1 MQSWPTLPKALEMG
15 PERLAP
21 SRIRGRERQPRFPG
35 ASVSKR
41 ASLAYFRQR
50 ADEQFWSKQ
59 WAQTSLA
66 DLLAIAEV
74 SAVTRFLE
82 RYVRPGARVVE
93 GGCGLGQYVAY
104 FQRQGV
110 RIVGVDYSESALA
123 AHGARFPA
131 SELCRAD
138 LTALPFDDRSFDV
151 YISLGVI
158 EHYDDCGRAIL
169 AEAQRVLA
177 EDGCLL
183 LSTPY
188 LNYSR
193 RLLRT
198 SIERRQAAIA
208 DAGGDFYQYALREGA
223 LDGILEEAGFRVRER
238 SYYDPG
244 RGLRDIRA
252 LRRRSSGASPVGGGT
267 PVLHG
272 PLPSQRG
279 RLARSLLYSRPSLRT
294 FAHMQIVCASRR
306 HPRAQDHGW
315 NGRSPGA

>member
-1 MQSWPTLPKALEMG
+1 MSLPSARVRKG
-15 PERLAP
+15 
-21 SRIRGRERQPRFPG
+21 
-35 ASVSKR
+35 

-50 ADEQFWSKQ
+50 ADEGFWSRQ

-66 DLLAIAEV
+66 DLLAVAEV
-74 SAVTRFLE
+74 SAITRFLE
-82 RYVRPGARVVE
+82 RHVQPGRRVVE

-123 AHGARFPA
+123 AHRERFPE
-131 SELCRAD
+131 SDLCRAD
-138 LTALPFDDRSFDV
+138 LAELPFDDQSFDV

-169 AEAQRVLA
+169 AEAERVLA
-177 EDGCLL
+177 ADGCLL

-193 RLLRT
+193 RLLRS

-208 DAGGDFYQYALREGA
+208 HAGGDFYQYAFRERA
-223 LDGILEEAGFRVRER
+223 LDGILEEAGFSVRER

-244 RGLRDIRA
+244 RGLRDVRA
-252 LRRRSSGASPVGGGT
+252 LRPRRTCATRAGGGT
-267 PVLHG
+267 PAVQG
-272 PLPSQRG
+272 PLPPRRG
-279 RLARSLLYSRPSLRT
+279 RLAHSLLYSRPSLRT
-294 FAHMQIVCASRR
+294 FAHMQIVSACKR
-306 HPRAQDHGW
+306 HTRARGD
-315 NGRSPGA
+315 GREARSARA